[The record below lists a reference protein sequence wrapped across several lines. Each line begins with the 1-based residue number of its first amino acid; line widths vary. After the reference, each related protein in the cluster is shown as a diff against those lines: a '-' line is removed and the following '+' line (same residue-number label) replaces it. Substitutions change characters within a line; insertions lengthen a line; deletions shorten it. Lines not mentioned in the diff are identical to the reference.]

1 MKGCWA
7 ALLFGATACTTVAP
21 VRSPASFIVGT
32 EPQRIWITQADG
44 SIAEIG
50 APRVVGD
57 TLFGFRGLKFQE
69 VALSSIK
76 EVRAVQSAPGRTV
89 AVALALGLV
98 AGVSYWKMSSKA
110 SSSQSNCMGGE
121 EEIC

>member
-1 MKGCWA
+1 MKGWLA
-7 ALLFGATACTTVAP
+7 AVLFGATACTTVAP
-21 VRSPASFIVGT
+21 VRSPASFIVVT

-44 SIAEIG
+44 SIAQIG

-69 VALSSIK
+69 IALSSIT

-89 AVALALGLV
+89 AVVLGFGIV
-98 AGVSYWKMSSKA
+98 AGVSYWKMNSKA
-110 SSSQSNCMGGE
+110 STSQSNCTGNE
-121 EEIC
+121 EDIC

>member
-1 MKGCWA
+1 MKTLLA

-21 VRSPASFIVGT
+21 VRSPASFIVTT

-69 VALSSIK
+69 IALSSVR

-89 AVALALGLV
+89 AVALGFGIV
-98 AGVSYWKMSSKA
+98 AGVSYWKMYSKS

-121 EEIC
+121 EDIC

>member
-1 MKGCWA
+1 MKGLLA
-7 ALLFGATACTTVAP
+7 ALLLGATACTTVAR
-21 VRSPASFIVGT
+21 VQSPASFIVTT

-69 VALSSIK
+69 IPLSSVT

-89 AVALALGLV
+89 AVALGFGII
-98 AGVSYWKMSSKA
+98 AGVSYWKMNSKA
-110 SSSQSNCMGGE
+110 STSQVNCTGNE
-121 EEIC
+121 EDIC